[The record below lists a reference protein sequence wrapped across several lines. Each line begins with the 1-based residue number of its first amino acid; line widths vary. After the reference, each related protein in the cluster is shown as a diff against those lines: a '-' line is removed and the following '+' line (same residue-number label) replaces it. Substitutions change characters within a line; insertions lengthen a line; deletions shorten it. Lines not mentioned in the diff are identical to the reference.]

1 MAIKPEWEGK
11 GYSFFQNTN
20 CEYFPCHQTNKT
32 EDFNCLFCY
41 CPLYVLG
48 ESCGGNSR
56 YTGEGIKDCSACGI
70 PHSKGGYDFVLERLP
85 RVMQM
90 ARRRLQPEKEGPH
103 KKGSTF
109 DNP

>member
-1 MAIKPEWEGK
+1 MKQRDWEGK
-11 GYSFFQNTN
+11 RYSYFCNRE
-20 CEYFPCHQTNKT
+20 CEFFPCHNA
-32 EDFNCLFCY
+32 DSDNFNCLFCY
-41 CPLYVLG
+41 CPLYALG
-48 ESCGGNSR
+48 ECCGGNFS
-56 YTGEGIKDCSACGI
+56 YLPNGVKDCSACGI
-70 PHSKGGYDFVLERLP
+70 PHSPGGYDFVLERLP